1 MKQPKRSLI
10 LEETWN
16 TEKRI
21 EEEAVAR
28 WSNYQSCEQT
38 ILKHRGGVVDNH
50 IQEVTDGISVDQ
62 RRTVCTL
69 QTQVHR

>member
-1 MKQPKRSLI
+1 MKQPKRGLI

-16 TEKRI
+16 REERI

-28 WSNYQSCEQT
+28 WSNYQSCEHT
-38 ILKHRGGVVDNH
+38 VLKDSGRVVDSH
-50 IQEVTDGISVDQ
+50 TQEVTDGISVD
-62 RRTVCTL
+62 RRRSVCTL